1 MKKRLINSFEIFH
14 HKFSQKDEI
23 KGSVVTMKLTN
34 KLDIQL
40 ELETNE
46 TAHFKNMIMLRD
58 CRLLID
64 EDERYAIST
73 MVTFSLVELQ
83 RILKYDVEYF
93 NQFKFRESDVVVFKI
108 DAAIKFKHN
117 LNQHVYD
124 IIIKDL
130 EIKLNQYEDSRVRQ
144 YIDLIL
150 KRDKNIHEISD
161 TIMLYMREEE
171 PIITKYYDIDKL
183 YDEQM
188 KQMINNFNE
197 KNQQTQVISHLLS
210 DA

>member
-1 MKKRLINSFEIFH
+1 
-14 HKFSQKDEI
+14 
-23 KGSVVTMKLTN
+23 MKLKN

-40 ELETNE
+40 ELEMNE
-46 TAHFKNMIMLRD
+46 TSHFKNMIILRD

-64 EDERYAIST
+64 EDERYPIST
-73 MVTFSLVELQ
+73 MVTFRLAELQ

-130 EIKLNQYEDSRVRQ
+130 EIKLNQYEDPRVRQ
-144 YIDLIL
+144 YIELIL
-150 KRDKNIHEISD
+150 TKDKNIRKISE

-171 PIITKYYDIDKL
+171 PIMTNYYDIDKL

-188 KQMINNFNE
+188 KQMIDDFNE
-197 KNQQTQVISHLLS
+197 KNQQS
-210 DA
+210 

>member
-1 MKKRLINSFEIFH
+1 
-14 HKFSQKDEI
+14 
-23 KGSVVTMKLTN
+23 MKLKN
-34 KLDIQL
+34 KLDIEL

-58 CRLLID
+58 CLLLID
-64 EDERYAIST
+64 KDERYPIST
-73 MVTFSLVELQ
+73 MVTFRLVELQ

-93 NQFKFRESDVVVFKI
+93 NQFKFKESDVVVFKI
-108 DAAIKFKHN
+108 DAAIKFKNN
-117 LNQHVYD
+117 LNQHVYN

-130 EIKLNQYEDSRVRQ
+130 EIKLNQYEDPRIRQ
-144 YIDLIL
+144 YIELIL
-150 KRDKNIHEISD
+150 TKDKNIHKISD

-197 KNQQTQVISHLLS
+197 KNQQTQVISHTYGHHLDLAS
-210 DA
+210 HTD